1 MAAKSG
7 NTSFQIDLERPRS
20 GPYQGQWRARL
31 TGRKD
36 PFTAKTPSACLTLVA
51 QTITAAVAELDGKAE
66 TPATATKTR
75 TKAST
80 RGRHQLTGRQ
90 RWDVR
95 CPALAPILCADVR
108 AKDALQACAGRD
120 DERVQRGLD
129 ALVGLAVEL
138 RGRHPIRRE
147 DRQNGADPGLVLE
160 VTIRFRDDRHV
171 GRRFRVW
178 PGADRC
184 GCGAVF
190 IVVA

>member
-80 RGRHQLTGRQ
+80 R
-90 RWDVR
+90 
-95 CPALAPILCADVR
+95 AAP
-108 AKDALQACAGRD
+108 
-120 DERVQRGLD
+120 
-129 ALVGLAVEL
+129 
-138 RGRHPIRRE
+138 PI
-147 DRQNGADPGLVLE
+147 NGAPE
-160 VTIRFRDDRHV
+160 VGCALPR
-171 GRRFRVW
+171 
-178 PGADRC
+178 PGADFMRRRPSE
-184 GCGAVF
+184 GCASSVRRP
-190 IVVA
+190 